1 MSNVR
6 RHKEH
11 PRKRSV
17 TRMNYS
23 IHLSDT
29 TAEET
34 RQAIMAPL
42 REYNRSQTGP
52 NEYRGLA
59 IEIRDERD
67 SIIGGLWGGSSYDW
81 LFVQLLVVP
90 EALRGQGIG
99 GKLMSLAEAEASTR
113 GCSAVW
119 LDTFEFQAR
128 SFYEHCGYTCFGQLE
143 NYPKG
148 FVRFFMQRQLGGAPN
163 SDA

>member
-1 MSNVR
+1 M
-6 RHKEH
+6 KY
-11 PRKRSV
+11 SV
-17 TRMNYS
+17 
-23 IHLSDT
+23 HLSDT

-34 RQAIMAPL
+34 RQAILAPL
-42 REYNRSQTGP
+42 REYNQSQTGP

-59 IEIRDERD
+59 IEIRDEED

-90 EALRGQGIG
+90 QALRGQGIG
-99 GKLMSLAEAEASTR
+99 RKLMSLAEAEASSR

-128 SFYEHCGYTCFGQLE
+128 SFYERLGYNCFGQLE

-148 FVRFFMQRQLGGAPN
+148 FARFFMQKPLGRAQG
-163 SDA
+163 SDG